1 MKPRVLLVSF
11 NRLIPAD
18 QGNARRVLQLATL
31 YGQLGYEV
39 DLLYHAEEGFD
50 AGLSSALSARFARV
64 VMRPSRS
71 PKLVQ
76 AQQHCRIAD
85 WYDHGLEATARDM
98 HTVRGYQVVHVNY
111 VWYAPLLQ
119 AFGPEVVKVL
129 DTHDIFANRAQKYRD
144 AGMYPQWF
152 CTSEAEEDA
161 ALRCADIALAI
172 QRDEGAELSAR
183 GHANV
188 LCLNW
193 VEPQLRPFERAAG
206 QRPLTFGYLGSANDW
221 NVLSMQRFVAA
232 LRQRGSLPP
241 HPIVVAGAICRHLR
255 ETPGIIR
262 LGFVKELHT
271 FYDAIDV
278 AINPMVGGTGLK
290 IKTVEPLSYGKPV
303 LSTPAGVQG
312 LGHLWQMP
320 VPADPEALVASLFDD
335 FAAPDERVPALLAQA
350 RATRQALQAE
360 YAQQVSSFQQALGV
374 AAVPAPLT
382 LSV

>member
-50 AGLSSALSARFARV
+50 AGLSSALSARFSRV

-76 AQQHCRIAD
+76 AQQHCRITD

-98 HTVRGYQVVHVNY
+98 HTLRGYQVLHVNY

-119 AFGPEVVKVL
+119 AFGPDVVKVL

-161 ALRCADIALAI
+161 ALRCADVALAI
-172 QRDEGAELSAR
+172 QRDEGAELAAR
-183 GHANV
+183 GHTNV
-188 LCLNW
+188 HCLNW
-193 VEPQLRPFERAAG
+193 VEPQLRPFERAPG
-206 QRPLTFGYLGSANDW
+206 HRPLTFGYLGSANDW

-232 LRQRGSLPP
+232 LRQRGSAPP

-312 LGHLWQMP
+312 LGHLWTLP
-320 VPADPEALVASLFDD
+320 VPADPEALLDTLCSQFPPGDDAPLNSLLQQ
-335 FAAPDERVPALLAQA
+335 AA
-350 RATRQALQAE
+350 ATRAALDAE
-360 YAQQVSSFQQALGV
+360 YAQQVSVFRAALLAHV
-374 AAVPAPLT
+374 PEAAA
-382 LSV
+382 